1 MGAGGRGGDSRGSVP
16 AVLAWWPARSA
27 SDLDVAETTGDSLRT
42 RRAGWK
48 AGFPRSLDGRTQAW
62 VLARAAVLSSRRAT
76 WWRARHSRRREC
88 GGGSAPGQRGP
99 ARRTER
105 CSSEAVCQLCAQAG
119 VALVRAHLGA
129 RCRFR
134 ARGRGRGRRDPVT
147 PHRRPPAA
155 GGPGAGHTPPGKA
168 AGPRKVS
175 SSLFLVS
182 VSLQE
187 GWVKCR
193 RRLRSPSSPGRD
205 AETACAITRS
215 HVAAEWRLRGLCRG
229 WAASLGRPGQCFLW
243 APLAGFTSVATV
255 RWRVG
260 GGCIRSGRGSLST
273 YSLSSSER
281 LDRLLHTVA
290 TLFQESTP

>member
-1 MGAGGRGGDSRGSVP
+1 MTEVP
-16 AVLAWWPARSA
+16 
-27 SDLDVAETTGDSLRT
+27 LR
-42 RRAGWK
+42 
-48 AGFPRSLDGRTQAW
+48 
-62 VLARAAVLSSRRAT
+62 
-76 WWRARHSRRREC
+76 
-88 GGGSAPGQRGP
+88 QRGP

-119 VALVRAHLGA
+119 VAHVRAHLGA

-134 ARGRGRGRRDPVT
+134 ARGRGRRDPVT

-205 AETACAITRS
+205 AETASAITRS
-215 HVAAEWRLRGLCRG
+215 RVAAEWRLRGLCRG

-243 APLAGFTSVATV
+243 APLAGFASVATV

>member
-1 MGAGGRGGDSRGSVP
+1 MVTEVP
-16 AVLAWWPARSA
+16 
-27 SDLDVAETTGDSLRT
+27 LR
-42 RRAGWK
+42 
-48 AGFPRSLDGRTQAW
+48 
-62 VLARAAVLSSRRAT
+62 
-76 WWRARHSRRREC
+76 
-88 GGGSAPGQRGP
+88 QRGP

-119 VALVRAHLGA
+119 VAHVRTHLGA

-134 ARGRGRGRRDPVT
+134 ARGQGRGQRDPVT

-155 GGPGAGHTPPGKA
+155 WGPGAGHMPPGKA

-205 AETACAITRS
+205 AETASAITRS
-215 HVAAEWRLRGLCRG
+215 RVAAEWRLRGLCRG

-243 APLAGFTSVATV
+243 APLAGFASVATV

-273 YSLSSSER
+273 YSLSYSER

>member
-1 MGAGGRGGDSRGSVP
+1 MTEVP
-16 AVLAWWPARSA
+16 L
-27 SDLDVAETTGDSLRT
+27 
-42 RRAGWK
+42 
-48 AGFPRSLDGRTQAW
+48 
-62 VLARAAVLSSRRAT
+62 
-76 WWRARHSRRREC
+76 C
-88 GGGSAPGQRGP
+88 QRGP

-119 VALVRAHLGA
+119 VAHVRTHLGA
-129 RCRFR
+129 RCRFH
-134 ARGRGRGRRDPVT
+134 ARGQGRGRQDPVT
-147 PHRRPPAA
+147 PHWRPPAA

-205 AETACAITRS
+205 AETASAITRS
-215 HVAAEWRLRGLCRG
+215 RVAAEWRLRGLCRG

-243 APLAGFTSVATV
+243 APLAGFASVATV
-255 RWRVG
+255 RWQVG
-260 GGCIRSGRGSLST
+260 GGCIRSGRGSL
-273 YSLSSSER
+273 
-281 LDRLLHTVA
+281 HTVFLPQRGWTGYFIPWRHYSKRARPEAQVFCPASAHFKCDSVPLAKAGRTASTRREAGLVGAVKMTVSRSHHA
-290 TLFQESTP
+290 T